1 MNFRHRSCI
10 VIGIKPTIELKI
22 KIKLIFK
29 TRRRC
34 LLLYCCDIF
43 MYKYIY
49 IFAGG
54 RSGKF
59 SSDHEGRNGRDNG
72 KRATER
78 YVKRLRRRLWRVV
91 CSVRVSRRK
100 KRNRT
105 SCRTWSSAAIV
116 WATRNRNTGNYF
128 KIYIYTYA
136 IIEYKPFVQQPGR
149 RETRSARVVR
159 DGSRQRW
166 PALLWIYIR
175 RLQHNNII
183 ITATCILLCVYSRG
197 ESLSP
202 GMDDVDSSACCSLI
216 PENHVLIIIVV
227 A

>member
-1 MNFRHRSCI
+1 VIYLCI
-10 VIGIKPTIELKI
+10 NL
-22 KIKLIFK
+22 
-29 TRRRC
+29 
-34 LLLYCCDIF
+34 
-43 MYKYIY
+43 YIY
-49 IFAGG
+49 IFAGE

-91 CSVRVSRRK
+91 CNVRVSRRK

-116 WATRNRNTGNYF
+116 WAARNRNTGNYF
-128 KIYIYTYA
+128 KKYIYI
-136 IIEYKPFVQQPGR
+136 ILEYKSFVQQPGR

-183 ITATCILLCVYSRG
+183 IIIIITAFYRRVYYYVYIVG
-197 ESLSP
+197 ENRFLPGWTTSIRPRVVVLSP
-202 GMDDVDSSACCSLI
+202 QIML
-216 PENHVLIIIVV
+216 
-227 A
+227 